1 MSRDNSGQLRDDW
14 IIKISLDQHVG
25 RARATA
31 RLRGR
36 DEEAVGV
43 GLSPLKTVDRGVASI
58 GAELAVARALSD
70 LARQMMAVAAQD
82 IESVTTGRDHVV
94 AAKLDE
100 A

>member
-1 MSRDNSGQLRDDW
+1 MSRGNSGHLRDDW
-14 IIKISLDQHVG
+14 TIKISLDECEG

-70 LARQMMAVAAQD
+70 LARQMMAAAAQE
-82 IESVTTGRDHVV
+82 IETVTTRRDHVV
-94 AAKLDE
+94 AAKLD
-100 A
+100 